1 MQVTPS
7 ESQSVSVIQK
17 SALGQIQADRSSEF
31 NSVDVS
37 IVMPCLN
44 EVRTLQGCVEEAIE
58 AMKAAGIHG
67 EVVIADNGSTD
78 GSQALALSLGA
89 SVVNVRQRGYGSAL
103 RGGIIASRGKYVVM
117 GDCDG
122 SYDFGHA
129 PRIVDKLREGYDLV
143 MGNRFLG
150 GIEPGAMPW
159 THRYIGNPVLSGI
172 GRLLFRCPAGDFHC
186 GLRAFRRSTFDQ
198 LGLNTSGMEFAS
210 EMVIKAQL
218 SGCKIAEVPTV
229 LRPDGRDRAPHL
241 RSFRDGWR
249 HLRFMLLFSP
259 RWLFFV
265 PGFIM
270 AIVGLLLMTV
280 VAVGSPTQVGGV
292 SLSVN
297 TSIAASLLTI
307 LGAQLTFTGLFARK
321 LATRLGVL
329 PPSRS
334 LRRWTSRVSLEW
346 GVAAGV
352 VMTLVGLSLLAFATL
367 RWSGTGFSKLDPMLT
382 MRFVVPAMTLMVL
395 GTGLSFLSFLFGLVG
410 LQVSSVDGSTI
421 DEPVLHDISSQDGSQ
436 A

>member
-1 MQVTPS
+1 MQRPLKPPEAQNREGLKNGPLALPS
-7 ESQSVSVIQK
+7 VRGLRAGE
-17 SALGQIQADRSSEF
+17 L
-31 NSVDVS
+31 S

-44 EVRTLQGCVEEAIE
+44 EIRTLGGCIKE
-58 AMKAAGIHG
+58 AMEAMEAAGLNG

-78 GSQALALSLGA
+78 GSRELAASLGA
-89 SVVNVRQRGYGSAL
+89 RVVDVAQRGYGSAL
-103 RGGIIASRGKYVVM
+103 RGGIAACRGEFVVM

-122 SYDFGHA
+122 SYDFTHV
-129 PRIVDKLREGYDLV
+129 PRIVEKLREGYDLV

-150 GIEPGAMPW
+150 GIQREAMPW
-159 THRYIGNPVLSGI
+159 KHRYIGNPVLSGM

-186 GLRAFRRSTFDQ
+186 GLRGFRRDVVNQ
-198 LGLNTSGMEFAS
+198 LGLNTTGMEFAS

-218 SGCKIAEVPTV
+218 GGFKIAEVPTV
-229 LRPDGRDRAPHL
+229 LRPDGRDRPPHL

-265 PGFIM
+265 PGCVLAFI
-270 AIVGLLLMTV
+270 GLLLMAV
-280 VAVGSPTQVGGV
+280 VAIGSPARIGGV

-297 TSIAASLLTI
+297 TSVAASLLTL
-307 LGAQLTFTGLFARK
+307 LGSQLALTGLFARR
-321 LATRLGVL
+321 LATRLGIL

-334 LRRWTSRVSLEW
+334 LSKWTSRGSLE
-346 GVAAGV
+346 GGV
-352 VMTLVGLSLLAFATL
+352 VAGLVAVFAGLSLLAYATFRWRESGFA
-367 RWSGTGFSKLDPMLT
+367 KLDPLLT

-395 GTGLSFLSFLFGLVG
+395 GTGLSFLSFLFGILGLKVG
-410 LQVSSVDGSTI
+410 SVDAESIEISGSVV
-421 DEPVLHDISSQDGSQ
+421 ENAREASQ

>member
-1 MQVTPS
+1 
-7 ESQSVSVIQK
+7 
-17 SALGQIQADRSSEF
+17 
-31 NSVDVS
+31 
-37 IVMPCLN
+37 
-44 EVRTLQGCVEEAIE
+44 
-58 AMKAAGIHG
+58 
-67 EVVIADNGSTD
+67 
-78 GSQALALSLGA
+78 
-89 SVVNVRQRGYGSAL
+89 
-103 RGGIIASRGKYVVM
+103 
-117 GDCDG
+117 
-122 SYDFGHA
+122 
-129 PRIVDKLREGYDLV
+129 
-143 MGNRFLG
+143 
-150 GIEPGAMPW
+150 
-159 THRYIGNPVLSGI
+159 
-172 GRLLFRCPAGDFHC
+172 
-186 GLRAFRRSTFDQ
+186 
-198 LGLNTSGMEFAS
+198 
-210 EMVIKAQL
+210 
-218 SGCKIAEVPTV
+218 
-229 LRPDGRDRAPHL
+229 
-241 RSFRDGWR
+241 
-249 HLRFMLLFSP
+249 
-259 RWLFFV
+259 
-265 PGFIM
+265 M

>member
-1 MQVTPS
+1 
-7 ESQSVSVIQK
+7 
-17 SALGQIQADRSSEF
+17 
-31 NSVDVS
+31 
-37 IVMPCLN
+37 MPCLN
-44 EVRTLQGCVEEAIE
+44 EILTIRDCIEEAIR
-58 AMKAAGIHG
+58 AMKNAGICG

-78 GSQALALSLGA
+78 GSQELAASLGA
-89 SVVNVRQRGYGSAL
+89 RVVDVAQRGYGSAL
-103 RGGIIASRGKYVVM
+103 RGGIAASRGEFVVM

-129 PRIVDKLREGYDLV
+129 PRIVEKLQEGYDLV

-150 GIEPGAMPW
+150 GIQPGAMPW
-159 THRYIGNPVLSGI
+159 KHRYIGNPVLSGI

-186 GLRAFRRSTFDQ
+186 GLRGFRRDMYDQ
-198 LGLNTSGMEFAS
+198 LGLNTTGMEFAS

-218 SGCKIAEVPTV
+218 GGFKIAEVPTV
-229 LRPDGRDRAPHL
+229 LRPDGRDRPPHL

-265 PGFIM
+265 PGCTLALM
-270 AIVGLLLMTV
+270 GLLLMII
-280 VAVGSPTQVGGV
+280 VAIGSPTRLGAV

-307 LGAQLTFTGLFARK
+307 LGAQLTFTGLFARR

-329 PPSRS
+329 PPCRS
-334 LRRWTSRVSLEW
+334 LGRLASRLSLEW
-346 GVAAGV
+346 GVVAGI
-352 VMTLVGLSLLAFATL
+352 MSTSAGLALFALAMS
-367 RWSGTGFSKLDPMLT
+367 RWSESGFAKLDPMLT

-410 LQVSSVDGSTI
+410 LKVGSVDTESIEASGS
-421 DEPVLHDISSQDGSQ
+421 VAQDANEGSQ